1 MVSPRTTATLHGP
14 PREEFLHNLI
24 ASKEKILSSPKHWMY
39 MLMYTGICICV
50 YLTSSMSVKYNTYIN
65 FRKHSVVETPC
76 NYQPPFP
83 ITRLGEEYMTT
94 GSTLMQANLVS
105 RSFIMCNVPL
115 YKL

>member
-1 MVSPRTTATLHGP
+1 M
-14 PREEFLHNLI
+14 
-24 ASKEKILSSPKHWMY
+24 
-39 MLMYTGICICV
+39 
-50 YLTSSMSVKYNTYIN
+50 
-65 FRKHSVVETPC
+65 VETPC

-83 ITRLGEEYMTT
+83 VTRLGEEHMTT